1 MKHNKL
7 KILFSL
13 LAGVTAAV
21 SVAGFAACGGGGD
34 EGGGGDGGNGG
45 KPSETQITHDKNT
58 YEVTGKPGTY
68 HWHDFVDGKCT
79 MCDETTVFTQDKLG
93 GTDILTKAA
102 THQGTVTSFEYPARS
117 YYAEEVHADLLEEG
131 QELWITKKA
140 NVYLPYGYDPA
151 DKETKYNVLYL
162 LHGNGLNED
171 YWFAQEDKN
180 DAGSQFYPGSNA
192 YPSGYGTENVLDHL
206 FEDGKAAKTIIV
218 TPTFYSP
225 AEDVY
230 GEEFAVDRSN
240 MVITQTF
247 WQELKN
253 DLMPYVATHFNTYA
267 QITEDM
273 TAEEMQAEF
282 IANRDH
288 QGYAG
293 LSMGG
298 MTSFASV
305 WKHCIDYISYIGCF
319 SGASSADADMIIEQK
334 NDGIFKDYAINY
346 WFVGVG
352 TAETPE
358 THFEVYLKYR
368 NEVNGFQAG
377 SDIKNGDNCEF
388 CVTNNT
394 AHNYDTWI
402 TDLYNCML
410 VFFQK

>member
-1 MKHNKL
+1 MKAL
-7 KILFSL
+7 KSNLKKICITAVAFASL
-13 LAGVTAAV
+13 ACMALTMT
-21 SVAGFAACGGGGD
+21 ACGEKEKD
-34 EGGGGDGGNGG
+34 
-45 KPSETQITHDKNT
+45 PETPKMTHDPVT
-58 YEVTGKPGTY
+58 LEVTGKPGTY
-68 HWHDFVDGKCT
+68 HWHNFVDGKCT
-79 MCDETTVFTQDKLG
+79 LCDETTIFTQDKLG
-93 GTDILTKAA
+93 GTDILTTPA
-102 THQGTVTSFEYPARS
+102 TEQGTVTSFTYETRS

-140 NVYLPYGYDPA
+140 NIYLPYGYDP
-151 DKETKYNVLYL
+151 DDTETKYNVLYL

-171 YWFAQEDKN
+171 YWFAQGKEEE
-180 DAGSQFYPGSNA
+180 GSQFYPESTA
-192 YPSGYGTENVLDHL
+192 YTSGYGTENVLDHL
-206 FEDGKAAKTIIV
+206 MEDGRAAKTIIV

-240 MVITQTF
+240 MTITQTF
-247 WQELKN
+247 WKELKY
-253 DLMPYVATHFNTYA
+253 DLMPYVATHYNTYA
-267 QITEDM
+267 EITDDM
-273 TAEEMQAEF
+273 TDEEVQAEL

-319 SGASSADADMIIEQK
+319 SGASSADADEIIEQK
-334 NDGIFKDYAINY
+334 NNGIFKDYDINY

-352 TAETPE
+352 TSEGPE
-358 THFEVYLKYR
+358 SHLEVYLKYK
-368 NEVNGFQAG
+368 NEVNGFQSG
-377 SDIKNGDNCEF
+377 SDIKSGDNCEF

-394 AHNYDTWI
+394 AHNYATWI

>member
-1 MKHNKL
+1 MKNSNTSAANRFKR
-7 KILFSL
+7 ILISAVAL
-13 LAGVTAAV
+13 MTLAG
-21 SVAGFAACGGGGD
+21 SCFAMTACGD
-34 EGGGGDGGNGG
+34 DKKDDGPVT
-45 KPSETQITHDKNT
+45 PSMTHDPVT
-58 YEVTGKPGTY
+58 LEVTGQPGTY
-68 HWHDFVDGKCT
+68 QWHNFVDGKCT
-79 MCDETTVFTQDKLG
+79 MCDETTIFTQDKLG
-93 GTDILTKAA
+93 GTEILTTPASQ
-102 THQGTVTSFEYPARS
+102 QGTVTSFTYETRS

-140 NVYLPYGYDPA
+140 NIYLPYGYDP
-151 DKETKYNVLYL
+151 DDTETKYNVLYL
-162 LHGNGLNED
+162 LHGNGLNEN
-171 YWFAQEDKN
+171 YWFAQGEKGDGYGEYTPDN
-180 DAGSQFYPGSNA
+180 NA
-192 YPSGYGTENVLDHL
+192 YTSGYGTENVLDHL
-206 FEDGKAAKTIIV
+206 MEDGRAAKTIIV

-230 GEEFAVDRSN
+230 GEQFAVDRSD
-240 MVITQTF
+240 MTITQTF

-253 DLMPYVATHFNTYA
+253 ELMPYVAMHYNTYA
-267 QITEDM
+267 EITEDM
-273 TAEEMQAEF
+273 TDEEVEAEL

-319 SGASSADADMIIEQK
+319 SGASSADADEIIEQK
-334 NDGIFKDYAINY
+334 NNGIFKDYDINY

-352 TAETPE
+352 TSEGPE
-358 THFEVYLKYR
+358 SHLEVYLKYK
-368 NEVNGFQAG
+368 NGVNGFRSG

-394 AHNYDTWI
+394 AHNYATWI

>member
-1 MKHNKL
+1 MKNSNTSAANRFKR
-7 KILFSL
+7 ILISAVAL
-13 LAGVTAAV
+13 MTLAG
-21 SVAGFAACGGGGD
+21 SCFAMTACGD
-34 EGGGGDGGNGG
+34 DKKDDGPVT
-45 KPSETQITHDKNT
+45 PSMTHDPVT
-58 YEVTGKPGTY
+58 LEVTGQPGTY
-68 HWHDFVDGKCT
+68 HWHNFVDGKCT
-79 MCDETTVFTQDKLG
+79 MCDETTIFTQDKLG
-93 GTDILTKAA
+93 GTEILTTPASQ
-102 THQGTVTSFEYPARS
+102 QGTVTSFTYETRS

-140 NVYLPYGYDPA
+140 NIYLPYGYDP
-151 DKETKYNVLYL
+151 DDTETKYNVLYL
-162 LHGNGLNED
+162 LHGNGLNEN
-171 YWFAQEDKN
+171 YWFAQGEKGDGYGEYTPDN
-180 DAGSQFYPGSNA
+180 NA
-192 YPSGYGTENVLDHL
+192 YTSGYGTENVLDHL
-206 FEDGKAAKTIIV
+206 MEDGRAAKTIIV

-230 GEEFAVDRSN
+230 GEQFAVDRSN

-253 DLMPYVATHFNTYA
+253 ELMPYVATHYNTYA
-267 QITEDM
+267 EITDDM
-273 TAEEMQAEF
+273 TDEEVEAEL

-319 SGASSADADMIIEQK
+319 SGASSADADEIIEQK
-334 NDGIFKDYAINY
+334 NNGAFKDYDINY

-352 TAETPE
+352 TSESPE
-358 THFEVYLKYR
+358 GHLEVYLKYK
-368 NEVNGFQAG
+368 NEVNGFQSG

-394 AHNYDTWI
+394 AHNYATWI

>member
-1 MKHNKL
+1 MRSL
-7 KILFSL
+7 IRLILVLSC
-13 LAGVTAAV
+13 AAATATAV
-21 SVAGFAACGGGGD
+21 FCLAACSGG
-34 EGGGGDGGNGG
+34 EITG
-45 KPSETQITHDKNT
+45 KPESPVTTHDPVT
-58 YEVTGKPGTY
+58 LEVDGRPGTY
-68 HWHDFVDGKCT
+68 HWHNFVDGKCT
-79 MCDETTVFTQDKLG
+79 MCDETTIFTQDKLG
-93 GTDILTKAA
+93 GTEILTTPA
-102 THQGTVTSFEYPARS
+102 TQQGTVTSFTYETRS

-140 NVYLPYGYDPA
+140 NIYLPYGYDPD

-162 LHGNGLNED
+162 LHGNGLNEN
-171 YWFAQEDKN
+171 YWFAQGEKGDGYGEYTP
-180 DAGSQFYPGSNA
+180 DSNA
-192 YPSGYGTENVLDHL
+192 YTSGYGTENVLDHL
-206 FEDGKAAKTIIV
+206 MEDGRAAKTIIV

-253 DLMPYVATHFNTYA
+253 DLMPYVATHYNTYA
-267 QITEDM
+267 EITGDM
-273 TAEEMQAEF
+273 TPEEVEAEL

-305 WKHCIDYISYIGCF
+305 WKHCIDYISYIGCY
-319 SGASSADADMIIEQK
+319 SGASSADADEIIEQK
-334 NDGIFKDYAINY
+334 NNGIFKDYNINY

-352 TAETPE
+352 TSENPE
-358 THFEVYLKYR
+358 SHLEVYLKYK
-368 NEVNGFQAG
+368 NEVNGFVSG

-394 AHNYDTWI
+394 AHNYATWI
-402 TDLYNCML
+402 TDLYNSML

>member
-1 MKHNKL
+1 MRSL
-7 KILFSL
+7 IRLILVLSC
-13 LAGVTAAV
+13 AAATATAV
-21 SVAGFAACGGGGD
+21 FCLAACSGGEITD
-34 EGGGGDGGNGG
+34 E
-45 KPSETQITHDKNT
+45 PESPVTTHDPVT
-58 YEVTGKPGTY
+58 LEVDGRPGTY
-68 HWHDFVDGKCT
+68 HWHNFVDGKCT
-79 MCDETTVFTQDKLG
+79 MCDETTIFTQDKLG
-93 GTDILTKAA
+93 GTEILTTPASQ
-102 THQGTVTSFEYPARS
+102 QGTVTSFTYETRS

-140 NVYLPYGYDPA
+140 NIYLPYGYDP
-151 DKETKYNVLYL
+151 DDTETKYNVLYL
-162 LHGNGLNED
+162 LHGNGLNEN
-171 YWFAQEDKN
+171 YWFAQGEKGDGYGEYTPDN
-180 DAGSQFYPGSNA
+180 NA
-192 YPSGYGTENVLDHL
+192 YTSGYGTENVLDHL
-206 FEDGKAAKTIIV
+206 MEDGRAAKTIIV

-230 GEEFAVDRSN
+230 GAQFAVDRSD
-240 MVITQTF
+240 MTITQTF

-253 DLMPYVATHFNTYA
+253 ELMPYVAMHYNTYA
-267 QITEDM
+267 EITEDM
-273 TAEEMQAEF
+273 TDEEVEAEL

-319 SGASSADADMIIEQK
+319 SGASSADADEIIEQK
-334 NDGIFKDYAINY
+334 NNGIFKDYDINY

-352 TAETPE
+352 TSEGPE
-358 THFEVYLKYR
+358 SHLEVYLKYK
-368 NEVNGFQAG
+368 NGVNGFRSG

-394 AHNYDTWI
+394 AHNYATWI

>member
-1 MKHNKL
+1 MRSL
-7 KILFSL
+7 IRLILVLSC
-13 LAGVTAAV
+13 AAATATAV
-21 SVAGFAACGGGGD
+21 FCLAACSGGEITG
-34 EGGGGDGGNGG
+34 EL
-45 KPSETQITHDKNT
+45 ETPAMTHDPVT
-58 YEVTGKPGTY
+58 LEVDGRPGTY
-68 HWHDFVDGKCT
+68 HWHNFVDGKCT
-79 MCDETTVFTQDKLG
+79 MCDETTIFTQDKLG
-93 GTDILTKAA
+93 GTEILTTPASQ
-102 THQGTVTSFEYPARS
+102 QGTVTSFTYETRS

-140 NVYLPYGYDPA
+140 NIYLPYGYDP
-151 DKETKYNVLYL
+151 DDTETKYNVLYL
-162 LHGNGLNED
+162 LHGNGLNEN
-171 YWFAQEDKN
+171 YWFAQGEKGDGYGEYTPDN
-180 DAGSQFYPGSNA
+180 NA
-192 YPSGYGTENVLDHL
+192 YTSGYGTENVLDHL
-206 FEDGKAAKTIIV
+206 MEDGRAAKTIIV

-230 GEEFAVDRSN
+230 GEQFAVDRSD
-240 MVITQTF
+240 MTITQTF
-247 WQELKN
+247 WKELKY
-253 DLMPYVATHFNTYA
+253 DLMPYVATHYNTYA
-267 QITEDM
+267 EITDDM
-273 TAEEMQAEF
+273 TDEEAEAEL

-319 SGASSADADMIIEQK
+319 SGASSADADEIIEQK
-334 NDGIFKDYAINY
+334 NNGIFKDYDINY

-352 TAETPE
+352 TSEGPE
-358 THFEVYLKYR
+358 SHLEVYLKYK
-368 NEVNGFQAG
+368 NGVNGFRSG

-394 AHNYDTWI
+394 AHNYATWI

>member
-1 MKHNKL
+1 MRSL
-7 KILFSL
+7 IRLILVLSC
-13 LAGVTAAV
+13 AAATATAV
-21 SVAGFAACGGGGD
+21 FCLAACSGGEITG
-34 EGGGGDGGNGG
+34 E
-45 KPSETQITHDKNT
+45 PESPVTTHDPVT
-58 YEVTGKPGTY
+58 LEVDGRPGTY
-68 HWHDFVDGKCT
+68 HWHNFVDGKCT
-79 MCDETTVFTQDKLG
+79 MCDETTIFTQDKLG
-93 GTDILTKAA
+93 GTEILTTEAA
-102 THQGTVTSFEYPARS
+102 RQGTVTSFNYETRS

-131 QELWITKKA
+131 QELRITKKA
-140 NVYLPYGYDPA
+140 NIYLPYGYDP
-151 DKETKYNVLYL
+151 DDTETKYNVLYL

-171 YWFAQEDKN
+171 YWFAQGKEEE
-180 DAGSQFYPGSNA
+180 GSQFYPGSTA
-192 YPSGYGTENVLDHL
+192 YTSGYGTENVLDHL
-206 FEDGKAAKTIIV
+206 MEDGRAAKTIIV

-225 AEDVY
+225 AEGVY

-253 DLMPYVATHFNTYA
+253 ELMPYVAMHYNTYA
-267 QITEDM
+267 EITEDM
-273 TAEEMQAEF
+273 TDEEAEAEL

-319 SGASSADADMIIEQK
+319 SGASSADADEIIEQK
-334 NDGIFKDYAINY
+334 NNGAFKDYDINY

-352 TAETPE
+352 TSESPE
-358 THFEVYLKYR
+358 SHLEVYLKYK
-368 NEVNGFQAG
+368 NGVNGFRSG

-394 AHNYDTWI
+394 AHNYATWI

>member
-68 HWHDFVDGKCT
+68 EPHDFVDGKCT
-79 MCDETTVFTQDKLG
+79 MCDETTIFSQASMAKDAIVSTPCDQ
-93 GTDILTKAA
+93 
-102 THQGTVTSFEYPARS
+102 QGT
-117 YYAEEVHADLLEEG
+117 
-131 QELWITKKA
+131 ITKITYATDAYPDYAYATDGVVTKSA
-140 NVYLPYGYDPA
+140 YVYTPYGYDPA

-180 DAGSQFYPGSNA
+180 EAGSQFYPGSNA

-282 IANRDH
+282 IENRDH

-368 NEVNGFQAG
+368 NEV
-377 SDIKNGDNCEF
+377 
-388 CVTNNT
+388 
-394 AHNYDTWI
+394 
-402 TDLYNCML
+402 
-410 VFFQK
+410 